1 MTEDTALPCI
11 LLVDDDKTR
20 AQQLG
25 VILKFMEYQVKI
37 TDSSGYAAF
46 CHEFSRLFSIFVGS
60 CGHQQ
65 EAIISAIADQAGSV
79 PVILVTTAKGNDKN
93 ATPHAL
99 TTLNKRLLQVLEWP
113 VTYPGLK
120 RVTDKIPA
128 VHNQHR
134 PGQQPAIR
142 RSPLDRRGYD
152 RRFVALE
159 RLKGNSQAI
168 VNIRA
173 AIAQVAESDAT
184 VLILGGSG
192 TGKELVARALHDS
205 SARRQKLFVPIN
217 CGAIPGE
224 LLESELFG
232 HEKGAF
238 TGAITARQG
247 RFEMA
252 EGGTLFLDEIGD
264 MPMAMQVK
272 LLRVLQERSFERVGS
287 NKTIACDVRIIAA
300 THQCL
305 ANEIK
310 EHRFREDLFY
320 RLNVFP
326 IEMPALKDRAED
338 IPLLVEDI
346 IACQEASNRGH
357 VAFTTASL
365 AALMRYEWPGNI
377 RELANF
383 IERMTIIHPNGLV
396 DVASLPDKFQHANVP
411 EESGGEPA
419 APTFSEAI
427 AKAQP
432 YRVWEIPADTGEQ
445 PDQGLASDDGAAYL
459 EPPNAPQAFNE
470 CGPKPENTDGTAENP
485 SAVLAQLPEQGIDL
499 KEYLAM
505 MEGDLIRQALI
516 ECNGVVAHAAKRLNM
531 RRTTLVEKLRKY
543 PL

>member
-11 LLVDDDKTR
+11 LLVDDDKIR
-20 AQQLG
+20 AQQLE
-25 VILKFMEYQVKI
+25 VILKFMEYQVK
-37 TDSSGYAAF
+37 TAGSSDYADF
-46 CHEFSRLFSIFVGS
+46 SDEFPRLFCIFVGTG
-60 CGHQQ
+60 GHQQ
-65 EAIISAIADQAGSV
+65 AAIISDIADRAGSV
-79 PVILVTTAKGNDKN
+79 PVILVTAKGGDKN
-93 ATPHAL
+93 ATPDAA
-99 TTLNKRLLQVLEWP
+99 TALNKRPFQVLEWP
-113 VTYPGLK
+113 VIYPGLK

-134 PGQQPAIR
+134 PGQQPLIY

-184 VLILGGSG
+184 VLILGDSG

-205 SARRQKLFVPIN
+205 SSRRQKLFVPIN

-272 LLRVLQERSFERVGS
+272 LLRVLQEHSFERVGS
-287 NKTIACDVRIIAA
+287 NKTIVCDVRIVAA
-300 THQCL
+300 THQHL
-305 ANEIK
+305 ADEIK

-357 VAFTTASL
+357 VAFTTAAL
-365 AALMRYEWPGNI
+365 AALMRYDWPGNI

-396 DVASLPDKFQHANVP
+396 ELASLPDKFRHGNVP
-411 EESGGEPA
+411 EDSGDGLAPA
-419 APTFSEAI
+419 VEAMDKTQ
-427 AKAQP
+427 A

-445 PDQGLASDDGAAYL
+445 PGQALASDGGAAYL
-459 EPPNAPQAFNE
+459 EPPNATQALTGQ
-470 CGPKPENTDGTAENP
+470 GPKPEKNTDVTAENP
-485 SAVLAQLPEQGIDL
+485 PAVLARLPEQGIDL
-499 KEYLAM
+499 KEYMAM